1 MKEITIK
8 VPEGITKEQVESY
21 IQTLRS
27 DYIVKLSK
35 EDAKTVYKEL
45 AKSNSIKKEVID
57 FIKTMD
63 YKLYSIVKGSI
74 QMYKQGISTKTMN
87 NNEFDITYEGT
98 KQNIYSY
105 IRNSLEVSKV
115 KCDCLPD
122 FIIKSHINYSDKCPI
137 ILDIKELLKRDVDF
151 I

>member
-21 IQTLRS
+21 IESLRK

-35 EDAKTVYKEL
+35 EDVKAAYKAL

-63 YKLYSIVKGSI
+63 YIPTPSQYDFILYSIVRGSI
-74 QMYKQGISTKTMN
+74 QIHEKGISTETMN
-87 NNEFDITYEGT
+87 NDEFDIAYEEA

-105 IRNSLEVSKV
+105 IRNNLEDPKV
-115 KCDCLPD
+115 KGDYL
-122 FIIKSHINYSDKCPI
+122 SENRTNS
-137 ILDIKELLKRDVDF
+137 
-151 I
+151 